1 VRPCEDTAERRSEAV
16 NGTIVCSVTDS
27 DEGRS
32 VLELGLELS
41 ERLGMR
47 LVLAHVAERF
57 APTDVDRDSSGRVT
71 MKGEQRGG
79 EHFLTNLAR
88 ECGVHHSVECR
99 VAVGDP
105 ASLIGRI
112 AAEEAA
118 DVILVGSRSRR
129 WPARGLESRLAR
141 ALRRETSVPI
151 LIAPPT
157 TGRRRTAAAADDGG

>member
-1 VRPCEDTAERRSEAV
+1 M
-16 NGTIVCSVTDS
+16 NGTMLCSVADA

-47 LVLAHVAERF
+47 LVLAHVAERL
-57 APTDVDRDSSGRVT
+57 APIDPDREGSGRVT

-79 EHFLTNLAR
+79 ERFLTNLAR
-88 ECGVHHSVECR
+88 QCGAHHGVECR

-105 ASLIGRI
+105 ASLIGQI

-118 DVILVGSRSRR
+118 DLILVGSRSRR
-129 WPARGLESRLAR
+129 WPARGLESGLAR
-141 ALRRETSVPI
+141 ALGSVTSVPI
-151 LIAPPT
+151 LIAPPA
-157 TGRRRTAAAADDGG
+157 TGRRRTAAAPDGRG